1 MTSLAAGQLEV
12 FCARFGVASPFAM
25 ERIRAGRNSEVL
37 LLRNRDER
45 WILKHYYQH
54 ASDRRDRLGTEF
66 AFLEFLQ
73 GCGVCEVPR
82 PLGADR
88 NLGYGL
94 YSFLPG
100 TRPSAIAP
108 AHISQAAGFVL
119 KINQQKQ
126 SRDAQ
131 QLPKAADAC
140 TSWDDHLNLA
150 ESRLDR
156 LLATTPTAP
165 LDIEARTFIEDRLLV
180 YWKSL
185 KSRILREVDP
195 GELAGHIGQENQVI
209 SPSDFGFHNTLEE
222 GGRLSFV
229 DFEYAGW
236 DDPAKLICDF
246 ICQPEVPIAPP
257 LGRQFAEELLVDL
270 PNPVGVGRRV
280 EYLLPVHRVKW
291 CCIMLNEFKL
301 EDRQRRSHAGVDP
314 EGLLSGQLGKAKRYF
329 DAHLASTH

>member
-1 MTSLAAGQLEV
+1 MTNVAAGQLEE
-12 FCARFGVASPFAM
+12 FCASHGVASPFDV

-37 LLRNRDER
+37 LLRNGHGR
-45 WILKHYYQH
+45 WILKRYYQH
-54 ASDRRDRLGTEF
+54 PSDRRDRLGTEF

-73 GCGVCEVPR
+73 GCGVSAVPR
-82 PLGADR
+82 PLAADR

-100 TRPSAIAP
+100 ARPNSVAP
-108 AHISQAAGFVL
+108 EHISQAVGFVL
-119 KINQQKQ
+119 NINQQKQ
-126 SRDAQ
+126 SGDARR
-131 QLPKAADAC
+131 LPKAADAC
-140 TSWDDHLNLA
+140 ASWDDHLTLA

-156 LLATTPTAP
+156 LLAVTPTGP
-165 LDIEARTFIEDRLLV
+165 LDVEAQTFVMDQLLV
-180 YWKSL
+180 CWTRL
-185 KSRILREVDP
+185 KSIILREVRPD
-195 GELAGHIGQENQVI
+195 ELVVPIGPENQVI

-246 ICQPEVPIAPP
+246 ICQPEVPVAPR

-270 PNPVGVGRRV
+270 PNPAGVSRRV
-280 EYLLPVHRVKW
+280 EYLLPIHRVKW
-291 CCIMLNEFKL
+291 CCIILNEFKL

-314 EGLLSGQLGKAKRYF
+314 EGLLSAQLDKAKRYF
-329 DAHLASTH
+329 DAHLATTH